1 MTINVKNKKLTFY
14 DDFERSKYKYLG
26 VRLPAAR

>member
-1 MTINVKNKKLTFY
+1 MLRIKKMTFY

-26 VRLPAAR
+26 VRLPAAG